1 MSLIFN
7 LQERHIISADNG
19 DDDDFK
25 AWFFKNRQV
34 PYTAQ
39 KMKFSIEVYLIF
51 CAVLIAALSFPNLRT
66 RHVMSRNRIN
76 SHRKSVHI
84 KKNKQTMTLLRQWNP
99 FHESSSDKWSFYKY

>member
-84 KKNKQTMTLLRQWNP
+84 KKKKKKNHDTIAPMKSIPWVKFRQMV
-99 FHESSSDKWSFYKY
+99 FL